1 MREIF
6 AADFKDRIVHHVL
19 VDELE
24 RYWEPVF
31 IHDSYACRRGKGIHH
46 AVARLQQFRLFLR
59 KNLPI
64 RRIQSLA

>member
-31 IHDSYACRRGKGIHH
+31 IHDSYAWLLIWGI
-46 AVARLQQFRLFLR
+46 
-59 KNLPI
+59 
-64 RRIQSLA
+64 